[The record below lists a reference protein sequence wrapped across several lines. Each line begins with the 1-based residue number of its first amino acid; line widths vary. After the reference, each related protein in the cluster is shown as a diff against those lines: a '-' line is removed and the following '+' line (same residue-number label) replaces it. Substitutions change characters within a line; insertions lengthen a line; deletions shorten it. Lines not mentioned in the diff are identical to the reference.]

1 MWGEIK
7 IWIYKNKYKYK
18 TQRLSLRPS
27 GVIEREKHV
36 SEMCIKPNIF
46 NFTLIFVQNIWGGA
60 DIFLGNVYNPTFLCY
75 PDIHAKHLWGEIKIW
90 KYKDTALSLPFKSG
104 NIYLGFV

>member
-1 MWGEIK
+1 
-7 IWIYKNKYKYK
+7 
-18 TQRLSLRPS
+18 
-27 GVIEREKHV
+27 
-36 SEMCIKPNIF
+36 MCIKPNIF

-75 PDIHAKHLWGEIKIW
+75 PDIRAKHLSGEIKIW